1 MDWFLE
7 MLSDAPI
14 GYNGDPFGPNSDFV
28 KQARVKCDALDALM
42 KLLTQEQK
50 DLFEAF
56 SEADSQVEK
65 IRDQRKFGYGFH
77 LGALLMLEVMEGK
90 EKMCG

>member
-14 GYNGDPFGPNSDFV
+14 GYNGDPFGPNSDYV
-28 KQARVKCDALDALM
+28 KFAKVKCENLDKLM
-42 KLLTQEQK
+42 AQLTPEQR

-56 SEADSQVEK
+56 SEADSQVEE
-65 IRDQRKFGYGFH
+65 IHDRRKFGYGFH
-77 LGALLMLEVMEGK
+77 LGALLLPEVMEGR
-90 EKMCG
+90 EKMRA